1 MSTTVEM
8 WFDPACPWA
17 WITSR
22 WLLEVQ
28 QVRDVELIFKV
39 MSLGVLN
46 EGRDLAEDYRRFL
59 DTESWIGARAA
70 AGVAETGDQALLAR
84 FYTALGTRYHQNR
97 EPKQVNTV
105 RAALVEVGADPTI
118 ADQAQGDAFDSSLRA
133 SHAEAIAAVGDQV
146 GTPVIRVN
154 AVALFGPVLSP
165 APKGEQAG
173 ALFDGFVTMAAYPG
187 FFELKRSRTVGPILD

>member
-46 EGRDLAEDYRRFL
+46 EGRDLAE
-59 DTESWIGARAA
+59 
-70 AGVAETGDQALLAR
+70 
-84 FYTALGTRYHQNR
+84 
-97 EPKQVNTV
+97 VNTV

-173 ALFDGFVTMAAYPG
+173 DLFDGFVTMAAYPG